1 MLTYQDFVKVGD
13 DPQKRMDFVKRAVM
27 DHRASVPFQIARDAE
42 LYYKQQNVTIMKFR
56 KMLYQIDGVQIPD
69 NYSANYKLCSNF
81 FDRLTTQ
88 RNQHLLG
95 NGVTFSKPDT
105 KEKLGRF
112 FDQMMVKLGH
122 EAQKGGVSFGFWNF
136 DHLEV
141 FGLTEFV
148 PFYDEENGAL
158 MAGIRFWQV
167 SDTKPMRATLYEVDG
182 MTDYI
187 WTKDEPNGRIM
198 DFNGQTKR
206 SYMTETTGT
215 PVDQDFIY
223 KGQNYEKFPIIPLFN
238 VKDQSDLVGM
248 RQQID
253 CYDFIESGFANNASE
268 ANLLWTITNA
278 MGMDEFDMVKFRD
291 QVKRV
296 NAALIDRDGVNV
308 EAHPIEA
315 PYGAREALLTRLRN
329 DMYEDY
335 MSLDTHDISAGATTA
350 TQIEASYEP
359 LNSKTDDYET
369 KVTTFILHLLD
380 FLHIDDEPTYS
391 RSRIVNRA
399 EEIQVILQASQFLPE
414 QYITK
419 KVLTILGDADAYDEV
434 QKMMIVDERERMR
447 IEKIMAEDDEG
458 EGDEVNDSTGQLTEE
473 EEE

>member
-1 MLTYQDFVKVGD
+1 MKTYQDFLEVGED
-13 DPQKRMDFVKRAVM
+13 QQKRMSFVRAAIM
-27 DHRASVPFQIARDAE
+27 DHRGSAAFMIARDAE
-42 LYYKQQNVTIMKFR
+42 LYYKQQNVTIMRFR
-56 KMLYQIDGVQIPD
+56 KFLYQIDGIQIPD

-95 NGVTFSKPDT
+95 NGVSFSKPDT
-105 KEKLGRF
+105 KAKLGKF
-112 FDQMMVKLGH
+112 FDQRMVNLGH
-122 EAQKGGVSFGFWNF
+122 EAQDGGVSFGFWNY

-167 SDTKPMRATLYEVDG
+167 SEEKPLRATLYEVDG

-198 DFNGQTKR
+198 DVNGQPKR

-215 PVDQDFIY
+215 PVDQNYIY
-223 KGQNYEKFPIIPLFN
+223 KGQNYEKFPIIPMFN
-238 VKDQSDLVGM
+238 VKNQSDLVGM
-248 RQQID
+248 RQRID

-268 ANLLWTITNA
+268 ANVLMTITNA
-278 MGMDEFDMVKFRD
+278 MGMDELDMVKFKD

-296 NAALIDRDGVNV
+296 NAALVDKDVNLGIQAV
-308 EAHPIEA
+308 EAPFA
-315 PYGAREALLTRLRN
+315 SREAILNRLRN
-329 DMYEDY
+329 GMYEDY
-335 MSLDTHDISAGATTA
+335 MALDVHEISAGATTA

-369 KVTTFILHLLD
+369 QVTTFILHLLD
-380 FLHIDDEPTYS
+380 FLGIEDEPTYT
-391 RSRIVNRA
+391 RSKVVNRK
-399 EEIQVILQASQFLPE
+399 EEIEEVLESAEYLPE

-419 KVLTILGDADAYDEV
+419 KIMTILGDADALEEV
-434 QKMMIVDERERMR
+434 EKAKQEEELDRQNLNN
-447 IEKIMAEDDEG
+447 IEEETA
-458 EGDEVNDSTGQLTEE
+458 TEE
-473 EEE
+473 E

>member
-1 MLTYQDFVKVGD
+1 MKTYQDFLEVGAD
-13 DPQKRMDFVKRAVM
+13 QQKRMSFVRAAIM
-27 DHRASVPFQIARDAE
+27 DHRGSAAFMIARDAE
-42 LYYKQQNVTIMKFR
+42 LYYKQQNVTIMRFR
-56 KMLYQIDGVQIPD
+56 KFLYQIDGIQIPD

-95 NGVTFSKPDT
+95 NGVSFSKPDT
-105 KEKLGRF
+105 KAKLGKF
-112 FDQMMVKLGH
+112 FDQRMVNLGH
-122 EAQKGGVSFGFWNF
+122 EAQNGGVSFGFWNY
-136 DHLEV
+136 DHMEV

-167 SDTKPMRATLYEVDG
+167 SEEKPLRATLYEVDG

-198 DFNGQTKR
+198 DVNGQPKR

-215 PVDQDFIY
+215 PVDQNYIY
-223 KGQNYEKFPIIPLFN
+223 KGQNYEKFPIIPMFN
-238 VKDQSDLVGM
+238 VKNQSDLVGM
-248 RQQID
+248 RQRID

-268 ANLLWTITNA
+268 ANVLMTITNA
-278 MGMDEFDMVKFRD
+278 MGMDELDMVKFKD

-296 NAALIDRDGVNV
+296 NAALVDKDVNLGIQAV
-308 EAHPIEA
+308 EAPFA
-315 PYGAREALLTRLRN
+315 SREAILNRLRN
-329 DMYEDY
+329 GMYEDY
-335 MSLDTHDISAGATTA
+335 MALDVHEISAGATTA

-369 KVTTFILHLLD
+369 QVTTFILHLLD
-380 FLHIDDEPTYS
+380 FLGIEDEPTYT
-391 RSRIVNRA
+391 RSKVINRK
-399 EEIQVILQASQFLPE
+399 EEIEEVLESAEYLPE

-419 KVLTILGDADAYDEV
+419 KIMTILGDADALEEV
-434 QKMMIVDERERMR
+434 EKAKQEEELDRQNLNN
-447 IEKIMAEDDEG
+447 IEEETA
-458 EGDEVNDSTGQLTEE
+458 TEE
-473 EEE
+473 E

>member
-1 MLTYQDFVKVGD
+1 MKTYQDFLEVGED
-13 DPQKRMDFVKRAVM
+13 QQKRMSFVRAAIT
-27 DHRASVPFQIARDAE
+27 DHRGSAAFLIARDAE

-56 KMLYQIDGVQIPD
+56 KILYQIDGIQIPD

-95 NGVTFSKPDT
+95 NGVSFSKPDT
-105 KEKLGRF
+105 KAKLGKF
-112 FDQMMVKLGH
+112 FDQRMVNLGH
-122 EAQKGGVSFGFWNF
+122 EAQDGGVSFGFWNY

-167 SDTKPMRATLYEVDG
+167 SEEKPLRATLYEVDG

-198 DFNGQTKR
+198 DVNGQSKR
-206 SYMTETTGT
+206 SYMTETRGT
-215 PVDQDFIY
+215 PVDQNFIY
-223 KGQNYEKFPIIPLFN
+223 KGQNYEKFPIIPMFN
-238 VKDQSDLVGM
+238 VKNQSDLVGM
-248 RQQID
+248 RQRID

-268 ANLLWTITNA
+268 ANVLMTITNA
-278 MGMDEFDMVKFRD
+278 MGMDELDMVKFKD

-296 NAALIDRDGVNV
+296 NAALVDKDVNLGIQG
-308 EAHPIEA
+308 IEA
-315 PYGAREALLTRLRN
+315 PFASREAILNRLRN

-335 MSLDTHDISAGATTA
+335 MALDVHEISAGATTA

-369 KVTTFILHLLD
+369 QVTTFILHLLD
-380 FLHIDDEPTYS
+380 FLGIDDEPTYT
-391 RSRIVNRA
+391 RSKIVNRK
-399 EEIQVILQASQFLPE
+399 EEIEEVLESAEYLPE

-419 KVLTILGDADAYDEV
+419 KIMTILGDADALEEV
-434 QKMMIVDERERMR
+434 EKAKQEEELDRQNLNN
-447 IEKIMAEDDEG
+447 IEEETA
-458 EGDEVNDSTGQLTEE
+458 TEE
-473 EEE
+473 E